1 MRDERGFGG
10 NPARRI
16 SFIQVEQNVLTHVIE
31 HTGVTLLDELAV
43 GTVQTDIVKL
53 GNTVR
58 LGLRNTVGMTVGVA
72 IDGSD
77 EAVSNLGNGS
87 GHRSKREL
95 LGGTS
100 LGSLSLLD
108 VSGVGVVEGTE
119 IGGNGQ
125 GAVNGGLQQR

>member
-1 MRDERGFGG
+1 M
-10 NPARRI
+10 
-16 SFIQVEQNVLTHVIE
+16 
-31 HTGVTLLDELAV
+31 TLLDELAV

-58 LGLRNTVGMTVGVA
+58 LSLRNTVGVTVGMTVGVAIGLAIGLA

-125 GAVNGGLQQR
+125 GAVDGGLRQR

>member
-1 MRDERGFGG
+1 M
-10 NPARRI
+10 
-16 SFIQVEQNVLTHVIE
+16 
-31 HTGVTLLDELAV
+31 TLLDELAV
-43 GTVQTDIVKL
+43 GTVQTDVVKL
-53 GNTVR
+53 GDTVC
-58 LGLRNTVGMTVGVA
+58 LGLRNAVGMTVGVTVGVT

-77 EAVSNLGNGS
+77 EAISNLGNGS

-125 GAVNGGLQQR
+125 GTVNGGLQQR

>member
-1 MRDERGFGG
+1 M
-10 NPARRI
+10 
-16 SFIQVEQNVLTHVIE
+16 
-31 HTGVTLLDELAV
+31 TLLDELAV

-53 GNTVR
+53 GDTVR
-58 LGLRNTVGMTVGVA
+58 LGLRNAVGMTVGMTVGVTVGVA
-72 IDGSD
+72 IHGSD
-77 EAVSNLGNGS
+77 EAVGNLGNGS

-125 GAVNGGLQQR
+125 GTVNGGLQQR

>member
-1 MRDERGFGG
+1 M
-10 NPARRI
+10 
-16 SFIQVEQNVLTHVIE
+16 
-31 HTGVTLLDELAV
+31 TLLDELAV
-43 GTVQTDIVKL
+43 GTVQTDVVKL
-53 GNTVR
+53 GDTVC
-58 LGLRNTVGMTVGVA
+58 LGLRNAVGMTVGVTVGVA

-77 EAVSNLGNGS
+77 EAISNLGNGS

-125 GAVNGGLQQR
+125 GTVNGGLQQR

>member
-1 MRDERGFGG
+1 M
-10 NPARRI
+10 
-16 SFIQVEQNVLTHVIE
+16 
-31 HTGVTLLDELAV
+31 TLLDELAV

-53 GNTVR
+53 GNTAH
-58 LGLRNTVGMTVGVA
+58 LGLRNAVGVTIGMTVGVA
-72 IDGSD
+72 IDSSD

-87 GHRSKREL
+87 GHRSKGEL

-119 IGGNGQ
+119 IGGDGQ
-125 GAVNGGLQQR
+125 GAINSGLQQR

>member
-1 MRDERGFGG
+1 M
-10 NPARRI
+10 
-16 SFIQVEQNVLTHVIE
+16 
-31 HTGVTLLDELAV
+31 TLLDELAV

-58 LGLRNTVGMTVGVA
+58 LSLRNTVGVTVGMTVGVAIGLA

-125 GAVNGGLQQR
+125 GAVDGGLWQR

>member
-1 MRDERGFGG
+1 M
-10 NPARRI
+10 
-16 SFIQVEQNVLTHVIE
+16 
-31 HTGVTLLDELAV
+31 TLLDELAV

-53 GNTVR
+53 GNTVH
-58 LGLRNTVGMTVGVA
+58 LGLRNAVGVTIGVTIGMTVGVA
-72 IDGSD
+72 IDSSD

-87 GHRSKREL
+87 GHRSKGEL

-119 IGGNGQ
+119 IGGDGQ
-125 GAVNGGLQQR
+125 GAINSGLQQR

>member
-1 MRDERGFGG
+1 M
-10 NPARRI
+10 
-16 SFIQVEQNVLTHVIE
+16 
-31 HTGVTLLDELAV
+31 TLLDELAV

-58 LGLRNTVGMTVGVA
+58 LSLRNTVGVTVGMTVGVAIGLA

-125 GAVNGGLQQR
+125 GAVDGGLRQR